1 MIITCKACNTS
12 FNLDDKIIKSTGSKV
27 RCSVCASVFT
37 VFPEQESSFE
47 SKDGRADGNAA
58 FNASMMAPADT
69 DDDTVDEIDEAV
81 SKALDDDLED
91 LDFGSDESGDD
102 QDATMIANL
111 DDDDDNLDLD
121 LSSEPDDDDDR
132 SATVVAD
139 LDDDD
144 EFDISLDE
152 QPDSDA
158 TVIVDLEGDD
168 LDLDIP
174 VESNDD
180 DDSVTMV
187 ITDLDEDESIGLDDD
202 LDDDLSLD
210 LEEDADIGA
219 PIDKDTAETDDDLD
233 LSLDFE
239 IDEDVS
245 SSGAPDDESDDV
257 EMEDLTLDF
266 DLEVEGDEATPAS
279 DTDESADEELDLAFD
294 LEDDGMV
301 EEKTEADGP
310 VLEDDLDMTSLEE
323 MFDEESPD
331 DSATMIVGED
341 ELSELEL
348 ELDDG
353 PVSDGEDQSR
363 AAEESLADL
372 ELELDEEGKAGAPVG
387 GDDDSQLDLS
397 EIEKMLEEPQAGG
410 QKISVPEQDLDLDI
424 EASLESE
431 KWMSESG
438 NDQIVA
444 DEELDLSELE
454 QVLENVDTDADDDA
468 AEDQELELDL
478 SDDTGDVKSTET
490 VAADNDL
497 EFDLSDFED
506 DVPDKSFTDAASEQP
521 ADMELEFE
529 VDEDGPGDQALE
541 DEGLEETVAM
551 VDAAAAPAKEV
562 AELDDDTLVT
572 APPIASE
579 VDEPTPVKKE
589 KNKSLIFLLLIILIL
604 GGAGYGSY
612 YFLNKSGIDIPFIS
626 DYLKPKVQDPGNLKL
641 ATHDINSRF
650 IDNTNVGKLFVITG
664 KVKNGYAENRG
675 MVSITG
681 KIFTSGKVAVHEET
695 VYCGNVMSDLELSN
709 LEWDKIQARLAN
721 RLGDNR
727 SNVKIEPGKSV
738 PFMVVF
744 SGLPDNLEEFT
755 IEVAGSTS
763 LK

>member
-27 RCSVCASVFT
+27 RCSVCTSVFT
-37 VFPEQESSFE
+37 VFPEQDSSFE
-47 SKDGRADGNAA
+47 SKDDKADSSAA
-58 FNASMMAPADT
+58 SNASMMAPEET

-81 SKALDDDLED
+81 SIALGDDLED
-91 LDFGSDESGDD
+91 LDFGSGESGDD

-111 DDDDDNLDLD
+111 DDDDLDLD
-121 LSSEPDDDDDR
+121 LPSEPDDDDNL

-139 LDDDD
+139 LDDDED
-144 EFDISLDE
+144 FSLDE
-152 QPDSDA
+152 QPDSDE

-187 ITDLDEDESIGLDDD
+187 ITDLDEDESVD

-210 LEEDADIGA
+210 FEEDDDVGESLDIEAVG
-219 PIDKDTAETDDDLD
+219 TDDGLD
-233 LSLDFE
+233 LSLDLE

-245 SSGAPDDESDDV
+245 SADASVEDSDDV

-266 DLEVEGDEATPAS
+266 DLEAGDDEATPAS
-279 DTDESADEELDLAFD
+279 DADESVDEELELALD

-301 EEKTEADGP
+301 AEKPKADGL
-310 VLEDDLDMTSLEE
+310 VLEDDLDMTSIEE

-331 DSATMIVGED
+331 DSATMVADED
-341 ELSELEL
+341 ELSDLEL
-348 ELDDG
+348 ELDG
-353 PVSDGEDQSR
+353 ESPSIKEDQSQ
-363 AAEESLADL
+363 AAEESLAGL
-372 ELELDEEGKAGAPVG
+372 ELELDEEGKAGVPTG
-387 GDDDSQLDLS
+387 GDDDSELDLS

-454 QVLENVDTDADDDA
+454 QVLEDVDSDADDDVP
-468 AEDQELELDL
+468 EDQELELDL
-478 SDDTGDVKSTET
+478 SDDNDNVKATET
-490 VAADNDL
+490 VVADNDL

-506 DVPDKSFTDAASEQP
+506 DVPDKSFTDAATEQP

-529 VDEDGPGDQALE
+529 VDGDGAGDQALD

-551 VDAAAAPAKEV
+551 VDAAAAPAEDV
-562 AELDDDTLVT
+562 ADIDDDTIIT
-572 APPIASE
+572 APPTAPA
-579 VDEPTPVKKE
+579 VEPRPVKKE
-589 KNKSLIFLLLIILIL
+589 KNKSLIFLLLILLIL

-612 YFLNKSGIDIPFIS
+612 YFLNKSGIEIPFIS

-664 KVKNGYAENRG
+664 KVKNGYSENRG